1 MTTPTSYPAQST
13 LAYHQYDGHS
23 CYTLPDLRWLC
34 RQWLTYYRLQRGL
47 SITAIAQQ
55 VGLSPNELNLLE
67 LGKAPANTL
76 TIPVCTRLG
85 EVLSNSRYS
94 AAWIATI
101 IAGACGHFHAIDD
114 QILRQMRIDLTASLP
129 LL

>member
-1 MTTPTSYPAQST
+1 MTARTSYPAQSA
-13 LAYHQYDGHS
+13 LAYHQYDGQS
-23 CYTLPDLRWLC
+23 CYTLRDLRWLC

-47 SITAIAQQ
+47 SIAAIAQQ
-55 VGLSPNELNLLE
+55 VGLSPNELGLLE
-67 LGKAPANTL
+67 LGKATTTL
-76 TIPVCTRLG
+76 SISVCTRLG

-101 IAGACGHFHAIDD
+101 IAGACGYFHTIDE
-114 QILRQMRIDLTASLP
+114 QILHQIRIDLTSSLP